1 MQRIACA
8 PRHAGRSP
16 CFPSYRSWPASS
28 DKKDAC
34 FCVTT
39 SKHEQ
44 LGAVFRLFLVSVLLL
59 RVLACPLVLFCVEGI
74 GEVVALLT
82 NSNSNRAGEHEHE
95 HRIAAMQEQATL
107 LPRILLE
114 ESEQARLWQL
124 RRRKLRRCPTQPPT
138 AHTLFR
144 FERKR
149 EL

>member
-1 MQRIACA
+1 M
-8 PRHAGRSP
+8 
-16 CFPSYRSWPASS
+16 
-28 DKKDAC
+28 
-34 FCVTT
+34 
-39 SKHEQ
+39 
-44 LGAVFRLFLVSVLLL
+44 LLL

-114 ESEQARLWQL
+114 GSEQASGEALAAALAQ
-124 RRRKLRRCPTQPPT
+124 T
-138 AHTLFR
+138 ALAL
-144 FERKR
+144 